1 MIIPKLVY
9 WKGNE
14 KKLFGRKLPA
24 SFILLVYYFVYG
36 SGFNVDFSIQ
46 FYRHSVFLFL
56 FFSFSKFSWVE
67 MFWARLQGWMDRKEM
82 AGNIFSDYWLSIIPL
97 SSACVRQI
105 FDTFRLLILAL
116 ETAEWNVSL
125 LYFCF
130 CFAIWFV
137 LPFDLITHTKKK
149 ETKTK
154 FHFEKGNQIHIE

>member
-1 MIIPKLVY
+1 MRKNYLVE
-9 WKGNE
+9 NSPLR
-14 KKLFGRKLPA
+14 LFC
-24 SFILLVYYFVYG
+24 S
-36 SGFNVDFSIQ
+36 FSILYMAQ
-46 FYRHSVFLFL
+46 ASMLIFPFSFVVIQCVCFCSLHSV
-56 FFSFSKFSWVE
+56 SFHGSKYFE
-67 MFWARLQGWMDRKEM
+67 WMDRNEM

-137 LPFDLITHTKKK
+137 LPFDLITHTETK
-149 ETKTK
+149 ETKTE
-154 FHFEKGNQIHIE
+154 FPIEKGIQIHIE